1 MAEFEDKSS
10 KVAASL
16 ALAGAMF
23 GGELRGAEES
33 VQPEPTPVTAAHIP
47 NLSDTGLPQLS
58 LSENLLDVNVE
69 PERYTIRAGDSLS
82 KIAKTVLQNEKA
94 WELLA
99 EINNLKNPNLIQVG
113 QEILLPT
120 KEQLSEWME
129 KQEATQEQSYT
140 TYKVKS
146 GDTLS
151 EIAEAQL
158 GSAKEWRSI
167 AAFNELKEPY
177 TIRPGDELKIPLPK
191 KSQNPKGQERKV
203 QHKEDTEGNPS
214 TGQQKEESASL
225 AEKIAQYRPFL
236 VHQRGSAYRESQIKS
251 YSHYKDP
258 ITVES
263 DQLCGRS
270 RIWGDV
276 SLETQAQ
283 VVSSVIDHLRQEGFS
298 QSEVCYALA
307 VCRVE
312 SGFNPDAAAGTTSA
326 SGLGQFIDSTREVLC
341 GRAGI
346 ENTGPFCMTVN
357 LHCLTESLKE
367 SFRFADKRV
376 AAGDTEGR
384 YRLAYAYHHDG
395 PSLKYGG
402 AAIAD
407 KKILPRLPVIEKAL
421 RSN

>member
-1 MAEFEDKSS
+1 MANFEDKSS

-33 VQPEPTPVTAAHIP
+33 VQPEPTPISAPVIP
-47 NLSDTGLPQLS
+47 GLSEARLPRFS
-58 LSENLLDVNVE
+58 LSENLLDADVE
-69 PERYTIRAGDSLS
+69 PERYTIRTGDSLS
-82 KIAKTVLQNEKA
+82 KIAKTMLQNEKA
-94 WELLA
+94 WELIA
-99 EINNLKNPNLIQVG
+99 EINNLKNPNLIRVG

-129 KQEATQEQSYT
+129 RQEATPEKSYA

-158 GSAKEWRSI
+158 GSVKEWRAI
-167 AAFNELKEPY
+167 AAVNELKEPY

-191 KSQNPKGQERKV
+191 KEQEPIRQERKEQEHEV
-203 QHKEDTEGNPS
+203 PEGNPS
-214 TGQQKEESASL
+214 GSREKQQSPSL
-225 AEKIAQYRPFL
+225 AEKIEQYRPFL
-236 VHQRGSAYRESQIKS
+236 VHERGSIYGENQIKS
-251 YSHYKDP
+251 HSHYRDP
-258 ITVES
+258 LSVGS

-270 RIWGDV
+270 RVWGDA

-283 VVSSVIDHLRQEGFS
+283 VVSSVIDHLIQEGFS
-298 QSEVCYALA
+298 QSEICYALA
-307 VCRVE
+307 LCRVE

-326 SGLGQFIDSTREVLC
+326 SGLGQFIDSTRDVLC
-341 GRAGI
+341 DRAGI
-346 ENTGPFCMTVN
+346 ENAGPFCMTVN

-367 SFRFADKRV
+367 SFRFADDRV
-376 AAGDTEGR
+376 KIGDTEAR

-395 PSLKYGG
+395 PSLNYGG
-402 AAIAD
+402 AEIAD
-407 KKILPRLPVIEKAL
+407 KKVLPRIPAIEKAL
-421 RSN
+421 SAN

>member
-10 KVAASL
+10 KLAASL

-33 VQPEPTPVTAAHIP
+33 VQPEPTPITAPYIP
-47 NLSDTGLPQLS
+47 ELCEAGLPQVS
-58 LSENLLDVNVE
+58 LSENLLDAEVE
-69 PERYTIRAGDSLS
+69 PERYTIRPGDSLS
-82 KIAKTVLQNEKA
+82 KIAKTVLQDEKA

-99 EINNLKNPNLIQVG
+99 EINNLKNPNLIRVG

-120 KEQLSEWME
+120 KEQLSEWITKQRASQE
-129 KQEATQEQSYT
+129 KSYN

-151 EIAEAQL
+151 EIAQEQL
-158 GSAKEWRSI
+158 GSVKEWRAI
-167 AAFNELKEPY
+167 AAINELKEPY
-177 TIRPGDELKIPLPK
+177 IIRPGDVLKIPLPK
-191 KSQNPKGQERKV
+191 KEQKPIRQERGEQEHEV
-203 QHKEDTEGNPS
+203 PEGNPS
-214 TGQQKEESASL
+214 GSREKQQSSSL
-225 AEKIAQYRPFL
+225 AEKIEQYRPFL
-236 VHQRGSAYRESQIKS
+236 VSERGSAYRESQITR

-258 ITVES
+258 ISVGS

-283 VVSSVIDHLRQEGFS
+283 VVSTVIDHLKQEGFS
-298 QSEVCYALA
+298 RSEICYALA

-326 SGLGQFIDSTREVLC
+326 SGLGQFIDSTRDVLC

-346 ENTGPFCMTVN
+346 ENTGPFCMSVN

-376 AAGDTEGR
+376 AAGDTAAR

-395 PSLKYGG
+395 PSLKHGG

-421 RSN
+421 GSN